1 MLYKPTRFREATYWW
16 YNGHANT
23 WQHSIKKTGLL
34 FDVCFDLCFDVS
46 FDLCFDV
53 SFNLCFDV
61 SFDVCVDVSL

>member
-53 SFNLCFDV
+53 SFDL
-61 SFDVCVDVSL
+61 